1 MIASRLFT
9 LLFRDF
15 SYRLRPVLSAELSI
29 SVTEHEPMRAFRV
42 AYDGRPFH
50 GFQRQ
55 PDVPTVEDAIFD
67 AVHALGV
74 ADGKPEGYAAA
85 GRTDA
90 GVSAVSQTVSFECPD
105 WLTPAALNSELPGSI
120 RAWASAEAPPEFHA
134 THHAESREYVYHLY
148 APETDLARAEEALA
162 RLCGG
167 EHDFH
172 NLTPDDE
179 NTVRDLRGV
188 VRREEAYLIFRLR
201 AGGFVR
207 EMVRRVVSLVR
218 SVATGDAELAKVE
231 RVLGPEQING
241 QAGVAPAPAYPLVLV
256 DAVYPRLEFSVDE
269 EAAASAC
276 EVFESLREER
286 ATGARVA
293 REVAERVG
301 SP

>member
-1 MIASRLFT
+1 
-9 LLFRDF
+9 
-15 SYRLRPVLSAELSI
+15 
-29 SVTEHEPMRAFRV
+29 MRAFRV

-67 AVHALGV
+67 ALRALGV

-90 GVSAVSQTVSFECPD
+90 GVSAVAQTVAFECPD
-105 WLTPAALNSELPGSI
+105 WLTPAALNSELPASV
-120 RAWASAEAPPEFHA
+120 RAWASADAPADFHA
-134 THHAESREYVYHLY
+134 THHAESRAYVYHCY
-148 APETDLARAEEALA
+148 APDADLARAGDALA
-162 RLCGG
+162 RLRG
-167 EHDFH
+167 ENDFH

-179 NTVRDLRGV
+179 NTVRDLRAD
-188 VRREEAYLIFRLR
+188 VRRDGDYLVFELR

-218 SVATGDAELAKVE
+218 AVATGHAEPAKVE
-231 RVLGPEQING
+231 RVLGPAQIDG
-241 QAGVAPAPAYPLVLV
+241 PEGVAPAPAYPLVLV
-256 DAVYPRLEFSVDE
+256 DAAYPTLAFSTDE
-269 EAAASAC
+269 EAAARTR
-276 EVFESLREER
+276 EVFAELRSER

-293 REVAERVG
+293 AEVAERVE